1 MYCSNKHEKKP
12 AGYVMNKSKKK
23 PQKLKNKII
32 YFFLGSVVGMMLV
45 VLATVSIVLI
55 IELRSEQKNTL
66 TNKTYH
72 VKKRMELRLEYFQE
86 NIKYF
91 SQSHFIING
100 IIHPENR
107 DEYIE
112 KMVSYFS
119 NLQSISGMT
128 LLDYAG
134 HSIYSNLSSVPDYNR
149 IYYLRPVLEM
159 GEELILLSRDNTQ
172 ILIVA
177 PVKHYDTPIGAVVV
191 EVNLKDMVSRI
202 LPSDDSEFYRI
213 YSKKNLILT
222 HNFQDQASYL
232 LTHDSFHKDKNQLP
246 LLNKLD
252 IRLEMGKLHVIH
264 LRPVYTL
271 IKQLIIIGCIFLIL
285 AIYISTKLGNRIS
298 KPILRMVAKAEQ
310 AEGEDNTCF
319 SPVGTGDELEVLAE
333 ALDKRDLQ
341 LREYQENLEK
351 QVKDRTH
358 RLSELN
364 IQLETEIQER
374 KEAGKRLEISE
385 TWLRSILENV
395 LDGIITIND
404 QGIVNTFNPSA
415 ERIFGYDKTEIIG
428 RNIKALMPEP
438 YYSDHDTYIN
448 NYLHAKVPRIIG
460 IGREVT
466 GKHKDG
472 STFPIDLSVSTT
484 FVQDNRIFVG
494 VIRDITERKK
504 GEAAL
509 KQAKNEAELANQA
522 KSLFLANMSHEIR
535 TPMNAVIGFSDLL
548 STMITDKKQKGYLES
563 IRVAGKTLLGL
574 INDILDLSKIEAG
587 KLELQ
592 PETVNPHITFKEIH
606 QLFKLK
612 IAEKELNLV
621 MNIDQNIPKR
631 IMIDET
637 RFRQILFNL
646 IGNAI
651 KFTEKGFVKIS
662 ARKIDLPDDPK
673 KIDLHIAIQD
683 TGIGIEHNQVSQIF
697 ESFTQQ
703 DGQSNRKYGG
713 TGLGLA
719 ITKNLI
725 RLMNGQIHVTSQL
738 GEGSIFNIQF
748 QNIEVSKENDDDIH
762 KRLSFDMQQIVFEPA
777 KVLVVDD
784 VESNRVLIRDTL
796 VLAGLDIIEAENGQ
810 QAVLFSKE
818 YLPDLILMDIRMPVM
833 DGYEATEIIKTTH
846 RTQNIPIIAL
856 TASIKFQKP
865 GTIEQSKMD
874 AYLPKPINMKELF
887 QILFNYLKYS
897 TRQKQEE
904 NDVDEASTQDRTE
917 NIINLPELI
926 SKLESEMIPEWK
938 TLNNGAIEMDDTS
951 AYAQKLL
958 DMAREHQCLS
968 LASYAKDLLESI
980 DDFDIELIEALLKR
994 FPELIETIKS

>member
-1 MYCSNKHEKKP
+1 
-12 AGYVMNKSKKK
+12 MNNSKKK

-32 YFFLGSVVGMMLV
+32 YFFLGSVIGMMLI

-55 IELRSEQKNTL
+55 IELRSEQKKTL
-66 TNKTYH
+66 ANKTYQ
-72 VKKRMELRLEYFQE
+72 VTKRMELRLGYFQE

-100 IIHPENR
+100 IIHPKNR
-107 DEYIE
+107 DEYID
-112 KMVSYFS
+112 KMVKYFS
-119 NLQSISGMT
+119 KLQSINGMT

-134 HSIYSNLSSVPDYNR
+134 DSIYSNLSSPPDYNR

-159 GEELILLSRDNTQ
+159 GEELILLSRDNTH
-172 ILIVA
+172 ILFIA

-202 LPSDDSEFYRI
+202 LPSDDSEFYRL
-213 YSKKNLILT
+213 YSKNNLILT
-222 HNFQDQASYL
+222 HNFQDQASYI
-232 LTHDSFHKDKNQLP
+232 LTYDSLHKNQLP
-246 LLNKLD
+246 VLDKLN
-252 IRLEMGKLHVIH
+252 IHLEMGKLQSIH
-264 LRPVYTL
+264 LKPVYTL
-271 IKQLIIIGCIFLIL
+271 VKQLIIIGCLFLVL
-285 AIYISTKLGNRIS
+285 AIYISTKFGNRIS
-298 KPILRMVAKAEQ
+298 EPILRMVAKAEQ

-374 KEAGKRLEISE
+374 NEAGKRLEISE
-385 TWLRSILENV
+385 TRLRSILENV
-395 LDGIITIND
+395 LDGIITINE
-404 QGIVNTFNPSA
+404 QGVVNTFNPSA

-428 RNIKALMPEP
+428 KNIKILIPEP
-438 YYSDHDTYIN
+438 YCSKHDTYIN
-448 NYLHAKVPRIIG
+448 TYLRTKIPKIIA
-460 IGREVT
+460 IGREGT

-472 STFPIDLSVSTT
+472 STFPMDLSVSTA
-484 FVQDNRIFVG
+484 FVQDNRIFIG

-504 GEAAL
+504 SEAAL
-509 KQAKNEAELANQA
+509 KQARDEAEKANQA

-563 IRVAGKTLLGL
+563 IRIAGKTLLGL

-592 PETVNPHITFKEIH
+592 PESVNPYVIFKEIN
-606 QLFKLK
+606 QLFQLK
-612 IAEKELNLV
+612 VAEKELRLV
-621 MNIDQNIPKR
+621 MNIDQNLPKH

-662 ARKIDLPDDPK
+662 VRKIDLPDDPE

-683 TGIGIEHNQVSQIF
+683 TGIGIDHNQISQIF

-738 GEGSIFNIQF
+738 GEGSIFDIQF
-748 QNIEVSKENDDDIH
+748 QKIEVSKENDDDLN
-762 KRLSFDMQQIVFEPA
+762 RPFSFDMKQIMFEPA

-784 VESNRVLIRDTL
+784 VESNRILIRETL
-796 VLAGLDIIEAENGQ
+796 VLAGLDIIEAENGK
-810 QAVLFSKE
+810 QAVFFSKE
-818 YLPDLILMDIRMPVM
+818 YLPALILMDIRMPVM
-833 DGYEATEIIKTTH
+833 DGYEATEIIKSTPITKD
-846 RTQNIPIIAL
+846 IPIIAL
-856 TASIKFQKP
+856 TASINFQNP

-874 AYLPKPINMKELF
+874 AYFPKPVNMKELF

-897 TRQKQEE
+897 TRPKPED
-904 NDVDEASTQDRTE
+904 NDIDESTQARTE
-917 NIINLPELI
+917 NIINLPGLI

-938 TLNNGAIEMDDTS
+938 VLNAGAIEMDDTS

-958 DMAREHQCLS
+958 DMAKDHQCLS
-968 LASYAKDLLESI
+968 LASYANELLESI
-980 DDFDIELIEALLKR
+980 DDFDIG
-994 FPELIETIKS
+994 LIETLLKGFPDLIQIIKS